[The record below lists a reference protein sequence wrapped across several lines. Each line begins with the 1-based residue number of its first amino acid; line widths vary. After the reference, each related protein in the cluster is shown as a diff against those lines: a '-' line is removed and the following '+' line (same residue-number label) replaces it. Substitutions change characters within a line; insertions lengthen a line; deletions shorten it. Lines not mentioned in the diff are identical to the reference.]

1 MAQRPAGKSEP
12 QKKPSP
18 KKPAADKS
26 AASAALPLNRVL
38 ASAPADWERIELD
51 YRACIKTLRQIAD
64 ENGITHGAIN
74 KRAKRD
80 GWERDLGVKIQA
92 KADALVS
99 KAAVSSEVS
108 TDTKVRER
116 AVIDANAQA
125 VADVRLA
132 HRRDIHR
139 ARRITN
145 TLLDE
150 LEKQT
155 DPDTLL
161 LLDELGEMLRQP
173 DDNGQDRINDL
184 YHKVISL
191 SERSKTMKTLAE
203 SLQKLV
209 DMERTAFGMDKLSEK
224 GDEPGALKQMTD
236 AERAVRLAAML
247 NGGPAAAM
255 VLATLAAKRGEK

>member
-1 MAQRPAGKSEP
+1 MSENSSSI
-12 QKKPSP
+12 KK
-18 KKPAADKS
+18 
-26 AASAALPLNRVL
+26 
-38 ASAPADWERIELD
+38 PADWERIELD
-51 YRACIKTLRQIAD
+51 YRAGIKTLRQIAD

-132 HRRDIHR
+132 HRRDIQR
-139 ARRITN
+139 ARRVTN

-173 DDNGQDRINDL
+173 DDNGQDRLNDL

-209 DMERTAFGMDKLSEK
+209 DMERTAFGMDRMSEK
-224 GDEPGALKQMTD
+224 VDDPLSSLLARISGGNSSGFVPVGDDPERTGRRPSSSVPVKTD
-236 AERAVRLAAML
+236 PLD
-247 NGGPAAAM
+247 
-255 VLATLAAKRGEK
+255 EKE

>member
-12 QKKPSP
+12 QKKAVT
-18 KKPAADKS
+18 KKPAAAK
-26 AASAALPLNRVL
+26 AAAGATSPAHRAAPSV
-38 ASAPADWERIELD
+38 PADWERIELD
-51 YRACIKTLRQIAD
+51 YRAGIKTLRQIAD

-132 HRRDIHR
+132 HRRDIQR
-139 ARRITN
+139 ARRVTN

-155 DPDTLL
+155 DPDTLVL
-161 LLDELGEMLRQP
+161 LGELGEMLRQP
-173 DDNGQDRINDL
+173 DDNGQDRLNDL

-247 NGGPAAAM
+247 NGGPGAAM
-255 VLATLAAKRGEK
+255 VLATLAAKRGDK

>member
-12 QKKPSP
+12 PKKPVP
-18 KKPAADKS
+18 KKPAAAKS
-26 AASAALPLNRVL
+26 AAGAALP
-38 ASAPADWERIELD
+38 ASRAATSVPADWERIELD
-51 YRACIKTLRQIAD
+51 YRAGIKTLRQIAD

-132 HRRDIHR
+132 HRRDIQR
-139 ARRITN
+139 ARRVTN

-161 LLDELGEMLRQP
+161 LLGELGEMLRKP
-173 DDNGQDRINDL
+173 DDNGQDRLNDL